1 MKQVTY
7 QGVFE
12 PAADGGFSVY
22 FPDLPGCA
30 SYGATLDGA
39 QKNARDAL
47 GLHLYGMEKDGD
59 PIPAPS
65 TTPEIDPETA
75 PGYVVCPVT
84 VSPGLVRDELDNRL
98 LHYKGYTAKPEY
110 SAEDRIFYGTILG
123 ISDMVDFQSESEKN
137 LEAEFHKA
145 VNGYLKFCAETG
157 KEPQKLVRAWDPDFT
172 KVTPEEAK
180 RIEAAERSGFVAED
194 DIDWNNIGATAGT

>member
-12 PAADGGFSVY
+12 PTADGGFSVY

-65 TTPEIDPETA
+65 STPEIDPETA

-84 VSPGLVRDELDNRL
+84 VSPRQVRDVLDSRTKSGN
-98 LHYKGYTAKPEY
+98 TPPKP
-110 SAEDRIFYGTILG
+110 
-123 ISDMVDFQSESEKN
+123 SEA
-137 LEAEFHKA
+137 L
-145 VNGYLKFCAETG
+145 
-157 KEPQKLVRAWDPDFT
+157 
-172 KVTPEEAK
+172 
-180 RIEAAERSGFVAED
+180 
-194 DIDWNNIGATAGT
+194 